1 MLFNIVIALCLK
13 RMKYRDKI
21 DIISQILEAANG
33 GGASRTRIMY
43 KALLSY
49 AQMKAHLML
58 LTEKGLL
65 RYNEDTRTFK
75 TTEKGL
81 RFLKTYNQ
89 IDGIINAPQSP
100 QQQQ

>member
-1 MLFNIVIALCLK
+1 MLFNILMALCLK

-49 AQMKAHLML
+49 AQMKENLML
-58 LTEKGLL
+58 LTKKDLL
-65 RYNEDTRTFK
+65 RYDEDTRTFK

-89 IDGIINAPQSP
+89 IDGMIKSP
-100 QQQQ
+100 QQPLS

>member
-1 MLFNIVIALCLK
+1 MLFNILMALCLK

-21 DIISQILEAANG
+21 DIISQILEAVNG

-49 AQMKAHLML
+49 AQMKENLML
-58 LTEKGLL
+58 LTKKDLL
-65 RYNEDTRTFK
+65 RYDEDTRTFK

-89 IDGIINAPQSP
+89 IDDMIKSP
-100 QQQQ
+100 QQPLS

>member
-1 MLFNIVIALCLK
+1 
-13 RMKYRDKI
+13 MKYRDKI

-49 AQMKAHLML
+49 AQMKENLML
-58 LTEKGLL
+58 LTKKDLL
-65 RYNEDTRTFK
+65 RYDEDTRTFK

-89 IDGIINAPQSP
+89 IDDMIKSP
-100 QQQQ
+100 QQPLS

>member
-1 MLFNIVIALCLK
+1 
-13 RMKYRDKI
+13 MKYRDKI
-21 DIISQILEAANG
+21 DIISQILEAVNG

-49 AQMKAHLML
+49 AQMKENLML
-58 LTEKGLL
+58 LTKKDLL
-65 RYNEDTRTFK
+65 RYDEDTRTFK

-89 IDGIINAPQSP
+89 IDDMIKSP
-100 QQQQ
+100 QQPLS